1 MLEVVSWAMLGLAT
15 GFHAAYGVLKWSLG
29 MRREALYEWE
39 KAVSVLVY
47 LLVVHLILWVSSEIS
62 TALGLGISVSNPFS
76 AAESLRQA
84 AGVFWNASRVAV
96 DTIMFVSVE
105 RAVLAAAP
113 LTTPLSGVLGGAT
126 GWSVTELGIVSIFY
140 MHLSFA
146 SDVISRVSWLL
157 LSLGATLTAIPSL
170 RKAGA
175 TLLAAYLSSTL
186 SLVYSSNVVAQAL
199 RSIRVPSSTSVMDWI
214 KVAEIAGSNAVALGS
229 AATHTA
235 VALALGTAA
244 GVGLAALFGSVHIS
258 LTRV

>member
-1 MLEVVSWAMLGLAT
+1 MLEVVSWAILGLAT

-62 TALGLGISVSNPFS
+62 TALGLGINVSNPSS

-126 GWSVTELGIVSIFY
+126 GWSVTELSIVSIFY

-146 SDVISRVSWLL
+146 SDVISRVSWPL

-199 RSIRVPSSTSVMDWI
+199 RSTRVPSSSIMDWI
-214 KVAEIAGSNAVALGS
+214 KVAEIAGSNAVALGN

-235 VALALGTAA
+235 VALALGAAA
-244 GVGLAALFGSVHIS
+244 GVGLAALFGSIYIS

>member
-47 LLVVHLILWVSSEIS
+47 LLVVHLILWVSGEIS

-126 GWSVTELGIVSIFY
+126 GWSVTELSIVSIFY

-146 SDVISRVSWLL
+146 SDVISRVSWPL

-199 RSIRVPSSTSVMDWI
+199 RSTRVPSSSIMDWI
-214 KVAEIAGSNAVALGS
+214 KVAEIAGSNAVALGN

-235 VALALGTAA
+235 VALALGAAA
-244 GVGLAALFGSVHIS
+244 GVGLAALFGSIYIS

>member
-1 MLEVVSWAMLGLAT
+1 MLEVVSWAILGLAT

-62 TALGLGISVSNPFS
+62 TALGLGISVSNPSS

-126 GWSVTELGIVSIFY
+126 GWSVTELSIVSIFY

-146 SDVISRVSWLL
+146 SDVISRVSWPL

-199 RSIRVPSSTSVMDWI
+199 RSTRVPSSSIMDWI
-214 KVAEIAGSNAVALGS
+214 KVAEIAGSNAVALGN

-235 VALALGTAA
+235 VALALGAAA
-244 GVGLAALFGSVHIS
+244 GVGLAALFGSIYIS